1 MAGWGL
7 VLVFLAVAL
16 NGDRIDMDRWEPIGD
31 DVRAAIVQRLIDDWS
46 RDPDLT
52 PEKVRQLAMW
62 AAASVRALLHEL
74 GTLRDLANE
83 GDLMPEA
90 EALMLDGPAE
100 KSEGNSPKSEGNSPP
115 WREGQAACVDDRDGA
130 RHGLA
135 VGLVGR
141 RFVDLRTIQRRM
153 AGLDA
158 RRQAEQRRRMTGLVT
173 PTHELPSPE
182 VIEKVILGG
191 DLSQLTP
198 KQRASYYAAVC
209 DSLGLNPLTKP
220 FEFLRLS
227 GREVLYALR
236 NCTDQLRKR
245 YDISVVITA
254 REVMEDVYVVTA
266 RASLPNGR
274 ADESIGAVP
283 IAGLKGE
290 SRSNAMMKAE
300 TKAKRRVTL
309 SLVGLSTLDE
319 SEVESIPHAVKIPDP
334 PVLASVDA
342 RDPAAA
348 VGAAA
353 APADLNAGLPPSW
366 QPFASAQVSGVI
378 VAVEAGKRSG
388 ATYVKLDTG
397 AIAGTTDPDTAAQAQ
412 QLKASGERVVM
423 TTQPHKK
430 LIHEI
435 VAVVPDD
442 VAF

>member
-1 MAGWGL
+1 MP
-7 VLVFLAVAL
+7 
-16 NGDRIDMDRWEPIGD
+16 RRRWVTVDTIAS
-31 DVRAAIVQRLIDDWS
+31 RAA
-46 RDPDLT
+46 
-52 PEKVRQLAMW
+52 
-62 AAASVRALLHEL
+62 
-74 GTLRDLANE
+74 LRKAE
-83 GDLMPEA
+83 G
-90 EALMLDGPAE
+90 
-100 KSEGNSPKSEGNSPP
+100 
-115 WREGQAACVDDRDGA
+115 
-130 RHGLA
+130 
-135 VGLVGR
+135 
-141 RFVDLRTIQRRM
+141 
-153 AGLDA
+153 
-158 RRQAEQRRRMTGLVT
+158 MTGLVT

-254 REVMEDVYVVTA
+254 RERVDDVYVVTA

-283 IAGLKGE
+283 VAGLKGE
-290 SRSNAMMKAE
+290 ALANAYMKSE

-319 SEVESIPHAVKIPDP
+319 SEVESIPGAVKIPDP

-353 APADLNAGLPPSW
+353 VPADLNQQIPETW
-366 QPFASAQVSGVI
+366 KPFVASDGDEILRGVVRQVDAETKTNKKGRKFTKTSI
-378 VAVEAGKRSG
+378 
-388 ATYVKLDTG
+388 TLDTG
-397 AIAGTTDPDTAAQAQ
+397 EVVTTLTGTLAATARDCFQRQ
-412 QLKASGERVVM
+412 TPVEIRV
-423 TTQPHKK
+423 QPSRWGK
-430 LIHEI
+430 EI
-435 VAVVPDD
+435 VTIAQVAGDD
-442 VAF
+442 AAF